1 MQEDRQVGY
10 CERQPGESKIEGEAE
25 GEEKEIGEIEL
36 GQRGQRG
43 EKRGR
48 RQCQNVNAH
57 GGRKRRMDDGDTPRR
72 RRRRLRL
79 ICHCQRRQRGVMGR
93 RSRSDKPGVGKEK
106 VRGWGGVGGRER
118 GDEGEPGL
126 LRFCHLQYL
135 WD

>member
-72 RRRRLRL
+72 RRLRL

-106 VRGWGGVGGRER
+106 VRREGGQGEGR
-118 GDEGEPGL
+118 
-126 LRFCHLQYL
+126 
-135 WD
+135 